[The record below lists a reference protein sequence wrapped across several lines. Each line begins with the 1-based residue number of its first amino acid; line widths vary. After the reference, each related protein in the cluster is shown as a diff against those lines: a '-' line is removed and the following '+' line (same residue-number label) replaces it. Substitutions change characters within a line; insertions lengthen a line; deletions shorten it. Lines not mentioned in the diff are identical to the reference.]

1 MRGSNF
7 FIPYATPHPAAHK
20 TTTPSGAPHARGKR
34 RAAATPHA
42 ARPIA
47 SIFIALSA
55 LSAIVPTHASIA
67 HANTVACT
75 RYTSTASVAIGPN
88 ARGTATHVP
97 RHPKKPRAV
106 PNARDG
112 RDEEIRHGEGLAAKS
127 NGAEKTT
134 VRTRPGAR
142 RSNRERF
149 FRERRPR
156 VGASST
162 DGVKRLGRRVERRE
176 RRDGDGDGERARRAG
191 PVDVVERAG
200 RARARA
206 ARNFSE
212 TVSMR
217 ARARPRERR
226 TGVERARLERGV
238 RVVQRHA

>member
-7 FIPYATPHPAAHK
+7 FIPYATPIPRR
-20 TTTPSGAPHARGKR
+20 TRRRR
-34 RAAATPHA
+34 RAARRARGSAPTRARLWP
-42 ARPIA
+42 RPIA

-88 ARGTATHVP
+88 ARGTATHVSRHQNESRPERARWTRRRDPP
-97 RHPKKPRAV
+97 RRRPR
-106 PNARDG
+106 
-112 RDEEIRHGEGLAAKS
+112 GEVERRGE
-127 NGAEKTT
+127 NH
-134 VRTRPGAR
+134 
-142 RSNRERF
+142 RSNTPRSASLESGAL

-200 RARARA
+200 RARARGPKL
-206 ARNFSE
+206 F
-212 TVSMR
+212 
-217 ARARPRERR
+217 
-226 TGVERARLERGV
+226 
-238 RVVQRHA
+238 